1 MSLIIVLAVFGWF
14 SPSTCVCVFDSVW
27 LYFQYVSEWFDS
39 VFSVSTLS
47 IPLHKLV
54 KTVAFFTV
62 LNEKKHKIS
71 YSEFKRNISNLINPF
86 REKANFQATSLSS
99 FCKFAEQ
106 SFNVI
111 LSKTCTPCLS
121 HAQSVSSIQRCQW
134 AEKWPL
140 LSLML
145 LHHGITSGWAPV
157 RIFTGLLLISLSARF
172 RGHIDFYTALSQG
185 RAEDSRQHI
194 PAFRC
199 SSYTRKQSSHCF
211 LLRIASALCER
222 VCLCILT
229 TSQTEWVCQF
239 VLSWL
244 ASSEHSNAP
253 LIITLAAL
261 NVFYDKIGEQLVI
274 FVYSFLCLISL
285 LVCIHTHNVQTLKYD
300 FLQNWIIMVH
310 LGGGFRG
317 KKFRVTLIC
326 PSRGVTT
333 IMDQNKVELIGP
345 EALHLVDDMLT
356 AAWNTNQ
363 GAMLLWFNITN
374 PDHISYCL

>member
-1 MSLIIVLAVFGWF
+1 MAPSEVTCHHEFDECVRGVWLTPLAFWPFTQRKDFQMDGRSVNIKREERSLAWRSHSSSCDHVIMSDVYWNYVPHYSLGSVWMIF
-14 SPSTCVCVFDSVW
+14 SFNVCVCVFDSVW

-145 LHHGITSGWAPV
+145 LHHGITSGWAPA

-185 RAEDSRQHI
+185 RAEDSRQHNPSVQMFI
-194 PAFRC
+194 LHEEAVFTLLPAAYRFGSLRACLSVYFNNFTNWMSVSVCFVMVGKLRTFKCAAHYHPRC
-199 SSYTRKQSSHCF
+199 F
-211 LLRIASALCER
+211 ER
-222 VCLCILT
+222 V
-229 TSQTEWVCQF
+229 
-239 VLSWL
+239 
-244 ASSEHSNAP
+244 
-253 LIITLAAL
+253 
-261 NVFYDKIGEQLVI
+261 
-274 FVYSFLCLISL
+274 
-285 LVCIHTHNVQTLKYD
+285 
-300 FLQNWIIMVH
+300 
-310 LGGGFRG
+310 
-317 KKFRVTLIC
+317 
-326 PSRGVTT
+326 
-333 IMDQNKVELIGP
+333 
-345 EALHLVDDMLT
+345 
-356 AAWNTNQ
+356 
-363 GAMLLWFNITN
+363 LW
-374 PDHISYCL
+374 